1 MKAGRL
7 RHWLTFQQLSVDLD
21 SETGVQDEVWAPAF
35 DVSWRMP
42 VDVVA
47 LSGRELIAAQSV
59 HSKVSTRLTVRYR
72 TGFSPRMRAWW
83 QDPDLT
89 DSFGELVYPYAVVY
103 NIEAVIPDPDSGRNS
118 VTLLC
123 SSGVSDGK

>member
-7 RHWLTFQQLSVDLD
+7 RHWLTFQVLAVDTD
-21 SETGVQDEVWAPAF
+21 SETGIQDEFWAPAF
-35 DVSWRMP
+35 DINWRMP

-59 HSKVSTRLTVRYR
+59 HSKVSTRIVARYR
-72 TGFSPRMRAWW
+72 PGFTARMRAWF
-83 QDPDLT
+83 QDPDLL
-89 DSFGELVYPYAVVY
+89 DAFDQPVYPGTTVY
-103 NIEAVIPDPDSGRNS
+103 NIEAVIPDPDSRRRH

-123 SSGVSDGK
+123 SDGVSDGK

>member
-1 MKAGRL
+1 MRSGRL
-7 RHWLTFQQLSVDLD
+7 RHWLTFQVLAVDLD
-21 SETGVQDEVWAPAF
+21 TETGIQTEEWAPAF
-35 DVSWRMP
+35 DLNWRMP

-72 TGFSPRMRAWW
+72 PGFNARMRAWF
-83 QDPDLT
+83 QDPDLV
-89 DSFGELVYPYAVVY
+89 DSFGEPVYPMATVY
-103 NIEAVIPDPDSGRNS
+103 NVEAVIPDPDSRRRS

-123 SSGVSDGK
+123 SDGVSDGK